1 MKNLVKNLI
10 AMVLVVV
17 SVASTSAKEAPV
29 KIRVAGEKSIELFL
43 GEISGKVWISFK
55 DDNGDVIYSK
65 RIKNLTSYRA
75 KYDLATLPDGEY
87 KFELYSADQT
97 LNLPVTI
104 AEGAVTL
111 KEKVAAAPVVS
122 KRGNT
127 VSVDLSGNTEV
138 AWDVIIRNEIGEL
151 VFTETVENEQN
162 SKRKYDLSNLD
173 KGAYTVQFNA
183 AGNSFSHNVIV
194 KN

>member
-10 AMVLVVV
+10 AVVLVVV
-17 SVASTSAKEAPV
+17 SVASASAKEVPI
-29 KIRVAGEKSIELFL
+29 KIKVAGEKSIELFL

-65 RIKNLTSYRA
+65 RIKNLTFYRA

-87 KFELYSADQT
+87 KFELYADDQT

-104 AEGAVTL
+104 AEGTVAL

-127 VSVDLSGNTEV
+127 VSVDLSGNKET
-138 AWDVIIRNEIGEL
+138 AWDVIIRN
-151 VFTETVENEQN
+151 
-162 SKRKYDLSNLD
+162 
-173 KGAYTVQFNA
+173 
-183 AGNSFSHNVIV
+183 
-194 KN
+194 